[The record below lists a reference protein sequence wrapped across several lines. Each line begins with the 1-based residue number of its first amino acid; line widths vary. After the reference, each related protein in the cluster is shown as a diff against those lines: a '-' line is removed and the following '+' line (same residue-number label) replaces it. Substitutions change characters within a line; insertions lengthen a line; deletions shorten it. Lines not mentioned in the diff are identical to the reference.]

1 MKSPWRDGFFF
12 FRIRRSGWINGA
24 DMCMDE
30 IDPLR
35 VFLFKRDEMFG
46 KEKNEILTERYW
58 DLFNFSADLLLQSIV
73 LGNVG

>member
-1 MKSPWRDGFFF
+1 
-12 FRIRRSGWINGA
+12 
-24 DMCMDE
+24 MCMDE

-35 VFLFKRDEMFG
+35 VFLFKRDETFG

-58 DLFNFSADLLLQSIV
+58 DLFNFSTDLLLQSIV